1 MLNFRQ
7 KIFISHLFVFLIF
20 IAIMFPFASHIV
32 KQIVESAMEDRAT
45 EVISKIQSAP
55 NDDAL
60 IRRLKETK
68 SLIFFRVSVI
78 TDQKKLLYDS
88 HTKRVLGPRFSQE
101 YVVDHPEVL
110 DAFNYGIGY
119 SEEYSA
125 LLGQRFSYL
134 AKSFKFHGKTY
145 VLRTAVPYKYV
156 VDLSHQFEM
165 GFLGL
170 STVVLLLFSLMTW
183 FVIYHL
189 TSPIQKIINAVKPYQ
204 DGTLST
210 IPAISIKTLNRSDDF
225 GKLAHTL
232 NSMSSKIQR
241 HINTLTYERN
251 EKEAILDSL
260 IEGVIATDV
269 NMVVTFANN
278 MAIKFLNVKEEEFIG
293 HSFANTPFH
302 KCYLLLADCQSKQMV
317 LTDTLMIKNMEKKL
331 YLDVVAA
338 PKKDNTGAI
347 LVLQD
352 KSIQYKMLEMRKDF
366 IANASHEL
374 KTPITII
381 RGFAEAL
388 NDNPDLPDETVLE
401 ITNKI
406 VKNCKRM
413 TTLIKDLLA
422 LSDIENL
429 PETRLIECDIFELVQ
444 NCCTI
449 LRDAFPNAEISISCV
464 NEADMLITGDRNLM
478 EMALMNLIENAAK
491 YSNSPAQISINLEH
505 LGDWIKVQIVDKGIG
520 IPERDLEHI
529 FERFYSANKAHSKKL
544 GGSGLGLSIVENIIL
559 KHFGRVT
566 VTSTVGVGTTF
577 TLMLPALKPDSPTIL
592 HN

>member
-1 MLNFRQ
+1 MFNFRQ
-7 KIFISHLFVFLIF
+7 KIFISHLLVFLVF
-20 IAIMFPFASHIV
+20 IGLMFPFASHIV

-45 EVISKIQSAP
+45 EVISKIQAAP
-55 NDDAL
+55 NDEAL

-110 DAFNYGIGY
+110 DAFKSGIGY
-119 SEEYSA
+119 NEEYSA
-125 LLGQRFSYL
+125 LLGQKFSYL
-134 AKSFKFHGKTY
+134 AKSFTFHGKTY

-170 STVVLLLFSLMTW
+170 STIVLLLFSLMIW
-183 FVIYHL
+183 FVIYYL
-189 TSPIQKIINAVKPYQ
+189 TNPIQQIITAVKPYQ

-210 IPAISIKTLNRSDDF
+210 IPAISIKSLNRSDDF
-225 GKLAHTL
+225 GKLADTL
-232 NSMSSKIQR
+232 NSMSIKIQR

-251 EKEAILDSL
+251 EKEAVLDSL

-269 NMVVTFANN
+269 HMIVTFANHT
-278 MAIKFLNVKEEEFIG
+278 ALRFLQISHDELVGN
-293 HSFANTPFH
+293 SFSITPFH
-302 KCYLLLADCQSKQMV
+302 KCYALLAECQNKQQV
-317 LTDTLMIKNMEKKL
+317 LTDTLVIKHPDQKL

-374 KTPITII
+374 KTPVTII
-381 RGFAEAL
+381 RGFAETL
-388 NDNPDLPDETVLE
+388 HDNPDLPKEIVLE

-413 TTLIKDLLA
+413 TVLIKDLLT

-429 PETRLIECDIFELVQ
+429 PETRLIECDIYELVES
-444 NCCTI
+444 CCSM
-449 LRDAFPNAEISISCV
+449 LHDAFPEAEISYMKA
-464 NEADMLITGDRNLM
+464 NEADMLVTADRNLM

-491 YSNSPAQISINLEH
+491 YSNPPAQIAIKVEH
-505 LGDWIKVQIVDKGIG
+505 LGDWIKVEVSDKGIG
-520 IPERDLEHI
+520 IPAQDLEHI

-559 KHFGRVT
+559 KHFGRIS
-566 VTSTVGVGTTF
+566 VTSTVGEGSTF
-577 TLMLPALKPDSPTIL
+577 TVLLPAAKESPSS
-592 HN
+592 